1 MPSAPQCPASL
12 NDHESKTN
20 FIEDVVGKN
29 KKIKEGL
36 EKMGNNKALEKNRA
50 QEKRF
55 IRNFFIHSFSCLS
68 LANIF
73 QLLLVMG
80 ATTVFLQD
88 VYYNYQDKQR
98 VGLH

>member
-1 MPSAPQCPASL
+1 LPSAPECPASL
-12 NDHESKTN
+12 HDHESKTN
-20 FIEDVVGKN
+20 FKEEVVGKN

-36 EKMGNNKALEKNRA
+36 EKEGNNNGGL
-50 QEKRF
+50 
-55 IRNFFIHSFSCLS
+55 IRNFFIQSFSCLS

-73 QLLLVMG
+73 QLFLVMG

-98 VGLH
+98 VGYH

>member
-1 MPSAPQCPASL
+1 LPSAPQCPASL

-36 EKMGNNKALEKNRA
+36 EKMGNTNGLEKKLA

-55 IRNFFIHSFSCLS
+55 IRNFFINSFSCLS

-73 QLLLVMG
+73 HLLLVMG